1 MNIKLF
7 LKIAFSLFLLS
18 YLVYLVDFKKVLE
31 IVTNTNPV
39 LIPLLFFFC
48 FLVWFMNGITV
59 HFFIR
64 AFNIIIPFWKIVK
77 LNLQS
82 IIYGL
87 VLPGKLGEL
96 SIVYLLK
103 KEGLSTSTAVT
114 IAFLD
119 KFVSFSFLALLSIF
133 GFFIFL
139 KRDIALIFTLLV
151 LIIIFLTIFLFFTKK
166 GRILFSK
173 FIFKKYREKFSKI
186 LEETYLIFKKN
197 PEAILINIVLTILK
211 WVIYFISFYVVLILL
226 NVNISFLTLSIIIAT
241 SALLSFIPIT
251 IAGLGIRETSG
262 FFMLTQVGI
271 DANVSATVFLLIT
284 ATRYV
289 LGGILLIYYEI
300 KSWIK

>member
-151 LIIIFLTIFLFFTKK
+151 FFTKK

>member
-1 MNIKLF
+1 
-7 LKIAFSLFLLS
+7 LLPQQ
-18 YLVYLVDFKKVLE
+18 E
-31 IVTNTNPV
+31 IGI
-39 LIPLLFFFC
+39 LRELLFQEI
-48 FLVWFMNGITV
+48 WE
-59 HFFIR
+59 
-64 AFNIIIPFWKIVK
+64 
-77 LNLQS
+77 Q
-82 IIYGL
+82 
-87 VLPGKLGEL
+87 PGKLL
-96 SIVYLLK
+96 PAQIISI
-103 KEGLSTSTAVT
+103 
-114 IAFLD
+114 
-119 KFVSFSFLALLSIF
+119 LLS
-133 GFFIFL
+133 
-139 KRDIALIFTLLV
+139 ALISG
-151 LIIIFLTIFLFFTKK
+151 IPITIFLFFTKK